1 MEKSWKD
8 IGTLFGLI
16 TREATRGLEQLDLYY
31 YQIQTLLKELKLI
44 LLNTGYLEIM
54 LDLV

>member
-16 TREATRGLEQLDLYY
+16 IREATRGLEQSDLYY